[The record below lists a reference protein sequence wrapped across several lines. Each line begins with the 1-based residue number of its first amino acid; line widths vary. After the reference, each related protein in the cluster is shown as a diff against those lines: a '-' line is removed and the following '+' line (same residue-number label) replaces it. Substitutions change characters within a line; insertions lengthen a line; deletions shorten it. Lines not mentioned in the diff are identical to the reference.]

1 MVMGPVEWL
10 SNTVLGLYLWVVI
23 AGAVMSWLVAFDV
36 INLRNRFVATIYDT
50 CERLT
55 TPVLNP
61 IRKVIPTLGG
71 VDLSP
76 VALIIGI
83 QFLQNFAVPL
93 IPF

>member
-1 MVMGPVEWL
+1 MGPVEWL
-10 SNTVLGLYLWVVI
+10 LNTVLGLFLWVVI

>member
-1 MVMGPVEWL
+1 MGPVEWL
-10 SNTVLGLYLWVVI
+10 LNTVLGLFLWIVI

-36 INLRNRFVATIYDT
+36 INLRNRFVATIYDM

>member
-1 MVMGPVEWL
+1 MGPVEWL
-10 SNTVLGLYLWVVI
+10 LNTVLGLFLWIVI

-36 INLRNRFVATIYDT
+36 INLRNRFVATIYDM

-61 IRKVIPTLGG
+61 IRKVIPTLVG

>member
-1 MVMGPVEWL
+1 MGPVEWL